1 MKVTIKHTNGGL
13 TVLYNTNL
21 VTEGVNDV
29 KVYQDSCIIN
39 KYREKEYDEVCY
51 EYSKDELVYLEME
64 ENGQAVRWWF

>member
-21 VTEGVNDV
+21 VTEGDDDV

-39 KYREKEYDEVCY
+39 KYREEEYDEVCY
-51 EYSKDELVYLEME
+51 EYSKDKLVYLEME